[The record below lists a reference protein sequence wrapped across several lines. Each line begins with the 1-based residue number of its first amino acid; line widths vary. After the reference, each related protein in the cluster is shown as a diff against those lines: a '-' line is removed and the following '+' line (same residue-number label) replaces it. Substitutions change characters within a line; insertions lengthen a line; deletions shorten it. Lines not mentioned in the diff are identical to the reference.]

1 MNGQNINLN
10 LDLAKDI
17 ECEKCGSNRFTTG
30 FFLKRLSSLQSPTG
44 KEIVIPLQTFACIK
58 CEHVNEELM
67 KHGS

>member
-1 MNGQNINLN
+1 MSNVNINLE
-10 LDLAKDI
+10 LAKDI
-17 ECEKCGSNRFTTG
+17 ECEECKAKRFTPV

-44 KEIVIPLQTFACIK
+44 QEMVIPLQTFACIK

>member
-17 ECEKCGSNRFTTG
+17 ECEKCGSNRFTTV

-44 KEIVIPLQTFACIK
+44 KEMVIPLQTF
-58 CEHVNEELM
+58 
-67 KHGS
+67 